1 MITAHIIGPTFVT
14 VMMNGVT
21 HTINSDHVNYNAVV
35 AALKNRDFDAIEKL
49 IDVATSL
56 VNYVNGRVKIVNDQ
70 VMLDDREIK
79 NSVVQRILQ
88 MLRDGFDADPMI
100 RFLENLMANPSKR
113 AVDELYGFL
122 EASKLPITA
131 DGCFLAYKKVQDNYL
146 DYYSSTMLNSVGS
159 VLTMPRNSVDEERDR
174 TCSTGLHFC
183 SLSYLP
189 HYYGSQGRVMIVK
202 INPADVVSIPSDYN
216 NAKGRTCRYEVI
228 GEHTGPE
235 TADAFSSPVYDDMT
249 PIYASDDEVD
259 QHSDDSDDEGSPNTV
274 ASDYDL
280 GYAEGASWA
289 ENGTV
294 WNGESWTAAQWN
306 QSEKWREG
314 FTDGYNDND

>member
-21 HTINSDHVNYNAVV
+21 HTINSDHINYREVV
-35 AALKNRDFDAIEKL
+35 AALKNKDFDAIEKL
-49 IDVATSL
+49 IDVATAL
-56 VNYVNGRVKIVNDQ
+56 VNYVSGRVKIENDT
-70 VMLDDREIK
+70 VYLDDREIK

-88 MLRDGFDADPMI
+88 MLRDGFDAEPML
-100 RFLENLMANPSKR
+100 RFLENLMSNPSKR

-131 DGCFLAYKKVQDNYL
+131 DGCFLAYKKVSDNYM
-146 DYYSSTMLNSVGS
+146 DYYTGTMLNTVGS
-159 VLTMPRNSVDEERDR
+159 VLTMPRNEVDEERDR

-189 HYYGSQGRVMIVK
+189 HYYGNQGHVMIVK

-235 TADAFSSPVYDDMT
+235 SEEAFKSPVYDDMT
-249 PIYASDDEVD
+249 PMHGSASINDDNC
-259 QHSDDSDDEGSPNTV
+259 STM

-280 GYAEGASWA
+280 GYDAGCQDA
-289 ENGTV
+289 ENGS
-294 WNGESWTAAQWN
+294 NFEDLDPEAFSKAGGA
-306 QSEKWREG
+306 WRDG
-314 FTDGYNDND
+314 YRDGYNENS

>member
-21 HTINSDHVNYNAVV
+21 HTINSDHVNYKEVV

-49 IDVATSL
+49 IDVATAL
-56 VNYVNGRVKIVNDQ
+56 VNYVSGRVKIENDK
-70 VMLDDREIK
+70 VLLDDLEIK

-88 MLRDGFDADPMI
+88 MLRDGFDAEPML
-100 RFLENLMANPSKR
+100 RFLENLMSNPSKR

-131 DGCFLAYKKVQDNYL
+131 DGCFLAYKKVNDDYM
-146 DYYSSTMLNSVGS
+146 DYYTGTMLNTVGS
-159 VLTMPRNSVDEERDR
+159 VLTMPRNAVDDERDR

-189 HYYGSQGRVMIVK
+189 HYHGNQGHVMIVK

-235 TADAFSSPVYDDMT
+235 CEEAFKSPVYDNMM
-249 PIYASDDEVD
+249 PVYAENNDDET
-259 QHSDDSDDEGSPNTV
+259 DDV
-274 ASDYDL
+274 YKSDYDR
-280 GYAEGASWA
+280 GYAA
-289 ENGTV
+289 
-294 WNGESWTAAQWN
+294 GEQTEYWDNASWTAEQWAK
-306 QSEKWREG
+306 SEEWRNG
-314 FTDGYNDND
+314 FADGYNERVY